1 MEFFKALNKKK
12 KGRACFRKRLLEE
25 KNSILF
31 LLPSLLGVLV
41 FFIIPFFVIIYYSMI
56 DNPIQANFVGIEN
69 FKKII
74 TNSAFIQA
82 SKNTLTFTLVSVPLI
97 VVLSLLLAMLLESSI
112 PGKSAFRTFF
122 LSPMMVPIASIVLI
136 WRVLFDYH
144 GAVNQIMT
152 VINAQPVDWF
162 KSAFGQLVIVILFL
176 WKNLGYDMILFMAA
190 LSSIPRDVIEVAT
203 LESASKSQIFFRIK
217 LRYLA
222 PTILFVTILSI
233 INSFKVF
240 REVFL
245 LTGDYPYDTLYM
257 LQHFM
262 NNTFHALDYQKLSA
276 AAIIMFIVVT
286 IIIGIL
292 FIIEEKYDKDVEG

>member
-12 KGRACFRKRLLEE
+12 KGRACFRRRLLEE